1 MIFALDLELMGEVG
15 EKKEVKGKRQKN
27 ERRYIDGDD
36 GKLIML
42 AVLRTT
48 KPSESWQQIMRQMRF
63 F

>member
-1 MIFALDLELMGEVG
+1 MGDTQ

-27 ERRYIDGDD
+27 ERRYVDGDD
-36 GKLIML
+36 GKLIMP